1 MLGVWTGPCATNS
14 AAAPVP
20 TGKTRQKTPCR
31 LIKGV
36 SEERSALPRYEDTWN
51 VDIVSIYLDQLLE
64 AKPLSLKDLTLK
76 TCMLLAL
83 VTGLRAHVLHIL
95 TEEDV
100 KTFSPK
106 NVIIFSQ
113 KHKTTKPGSHTESV
127 KILEFRDNAKLCPV
141 KHLKIYLEQT

>member
-51 VDIVSIYLDQLLE
+51 VDIVLKYLDRLLE
-64 AKPLSLKDLTLK
+64 AQ
-76 TCMLLAL
+76 
-83 VTGLRAHVLHIL
+83 I
-95 TEEDV
+95 
-100 KTFSPK
+100 
-106 NVIIFSQ
+106 Q
-113 KHKTTKPGSHTESV
+113 
-127 KILEFRDNAKLCPV
+127 
-141 KHLKIYLEQT
+141 